1 MQPEEWRERRIEKNE
16 QSLRELWNMIK
27 HISIQI
33 IGILE
38 EKRQKYSIEYKILR
52 TSLVVKWLILHA
64 PKAGGAGLITGQGTE
79 IPPAM

>member
-1 MQPEEWRERRIEKNE
+1 MQPEEWREKRIEKNE

-38 EKRQKYSIEYKILR
+38 ENRQKYSIEYKKY
-52 TSLVVKWLILHA
+52 S
-64 PKAGGAGLITGQGTE
+64 
-79 IPPAM
+79 